1 MRWLKKR
8 FFQFLFLLFG
18 WRTKGR
24 MPDVKKFVLIVAP
37 HTSNYDFFVGLAAR
51 YILDLRSH
59 FLAKNSLFK
68 IPVVGWFFKI
78 VGGIPVDRSRNTNIV
93 DQVVELFDKRDRF
106 VLTVAPEGTRSYR
119 PIWRTGFYRIAEKAN
134 VPIVMVA
141 FDYSKKLVE
150 VNDPF
155 IPTGNLEEDIEMM
168 KSYYRTIVGKNPE
181 LGIR

>member
-1 MRWLKKR
+1 
-8 FFQFLFLLFG
+8 
-18 WRTKGR
+18 
-24 MPDVKKFVLIVAP
+24 MPDLKKFVLIVAP

-59 FLAKNSLFK
+59 FLAKNTLFK
-68 IPVVGWFFKI
+68 IPVVGWFFRI

-93 DQVVELFDKRDRF
+93 DQVVELFDKRDTF

-119 PIWRTGFYRIAEKAN
+119 PSWRTGFYRIAEKAN

-168 KSYYRTIVGKNPE
+168 KSYYRAIVGKNPE